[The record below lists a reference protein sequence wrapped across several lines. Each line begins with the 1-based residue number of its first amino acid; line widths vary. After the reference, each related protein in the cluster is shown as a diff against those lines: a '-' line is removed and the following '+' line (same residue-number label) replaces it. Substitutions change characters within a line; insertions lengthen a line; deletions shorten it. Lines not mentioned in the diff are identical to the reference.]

1 MVYKSDRVSCD
12 MSIRRPRIERRFD
25 TCAGDSGP
33 RVSVIVPAYNAA
45 DCLERALN
53 SALAQTMADL
63 EVIVV
68 DDGSRDTTFEV
79 ACRVAARDSRV
90 RVLRNEH
97 NRGVAGSRNRAVKA
111 GRGEWIAFLDA
122 DDVWFPERLERM
134 LIYTNEADV
143 VGDNLRVVCKSCIRP
158 GTFLSF
164 SFLRSKGLLLKQPST
179 LSLLHFVS
187 YDLGV
192 LQPIIRRS
200 FLQQHQITY
209 NASMRILE
217 DFYFYFEI
225 LTSGA
230 RWVQLPCAY
239 YVYIGGRAAQLTAD
253 THVLWTTVIE
263 CYRSLHNH
271 PAIAG
276 DSNLV
281 AAVNRRIRE
290 GYNTLVGENIMGMLR
305 QHRFIDLSRHMLK
318 EPATLWLFLRFVVN
332 RLYLR
337 GVLSRKFPDEEYM
350 IRGSM

>member
-1 MVYKSDRVSCD
+1 MYKSERVYCD
-12 MSIRRPRIERRFD
+12 MNIGGPRIERRFD
-25 TCAGDSGP
+25 TYAGDSEP

-68 DDGSRDTTFEV
+68 DDGSQDTTFEI

-90 RVLRNEH
+90 KVLRNEH

-111 GRGEWIAFLDA
+111 ARGEWIAFLDA

-134 LIYTNEADV
+134 LIYANEADV
-143 VGDNLRVVCKSCIRP
+143 IGDNLRVVCKSYIRP
-158 GTFLSF
+158 RTFLSF
-164 SFLRSKGLLLKQPST
+164 SFLRSKGLVLNQPST
-179 LSLLHFVS
+179 LSLLDFVS

-200 FLQQHQITY
+200 YLQKHQITY

-230 RWVQLPCAY
+230 RWIQLPYAY

-253 THVLWTTVIE
+253 TNVLWTTVID
-263 CYRSLHNH
+263 CYRSLYNH

-281 AAVNRRIRE
+281 AAVNHRIRE
-290 GYNTLVGENIMGMLR
+290 GYNTLVAENIMGMLR
-305 QHRFIDLSRHMLK
+305 QHRFSDLSRHMLK
-318 EPATLWLFLRFVVN
+318 QPATFWLFLRFVAN
-332 RLYLR
+332 RFYLR
-337 GVLSRKFPDEEYM
+337 GVLSRKFPGQEYM
-350 IRGSM
+350 IRGST